1 MRTLQLRGTRP
12 PANASPAMPLPRL
25 AIGLRD
31 TLNRP
36 LYFVAKRAIDLV
48 LASLLLLV
56 LSPLMLLVAVAIKLD
71 SHGPVFFAQER
82 VGVRRRSAQGR
93 VRWEARTFPFL
104 KFRSMVA
111 GADQSPHEQHIR
123 AFVRGQL
130 RGAADGSDAKFKMAN
145 DSRVTRVGRV
155 LRRTSLDELPQ
166 LLHVLVGEMSLVG
179 PRPVPLYE
187 VAEYRESD
195 AERLLAVPGITGLWQ
210 VSGRADVPFSEM
222 VRMDREYIRK
232 RSFWLDLKILAAT
245 VPAVV
250 SGRGAK

>member
-1 MRTLQLRGTRP
+1 MRTLQLRGTP
-12 PANASPAMPLPRL
+12 AAANASPATPLPTL
-25 AIGLRD
+25 AIGRRD

-36 LYFVAKRAIDLV
+36 LYFAAKRAIDLV
-48 LASLLLLV
+48 LASLLLVV

-82 VGVRRRSAQGR
+82 VGVRRRSARGR
-93 VRWEARTFPFL
+93 VHWEARTFPFL

-130 RGAADGSDAKFKMAN
+130 RGAAGSSDAKFKMAN

-166 LLHVLVGEMSLVG
+166 LVHVLVGEMSLVG

-232 RSFWLDLKILAAT
+232 RSLWLDLKILAAT